1 MPKAYI
7 IVSEAIHD
15 PEGMKA
21 YGEAAAPTIAEHDV
35 SVLAVDRQVEVLEGE
50 WQGDQTVLLEFESVE
65 SARAWYTSDAYQAA
79 ARLRQ
84 AAATTDVVILT
95 GIAPPP

>member
-15 PEGMKA
+15 AEGMKA

-35 SVLAVDRQVEVLEGE
+35 SVLAVDRQVEALEGE
-50 WQGDQTVLLEFESVE
+50 WHGDQTVLLEFESVE
-65 SARAWYTSDAYQAA
+65 A
-79 ARLRQ
+79 ARRWYESEGYRAARKLRQ
-84 AAATTDVVILT
+84 AAADSDVVIIT
-95 GIAPPP
+95 GLG